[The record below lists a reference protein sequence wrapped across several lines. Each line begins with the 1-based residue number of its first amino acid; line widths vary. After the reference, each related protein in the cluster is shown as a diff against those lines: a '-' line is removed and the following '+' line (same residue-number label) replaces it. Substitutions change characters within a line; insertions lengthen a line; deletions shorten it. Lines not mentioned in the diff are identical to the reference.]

1 MMWLLIGMAVDGL
14 TTLVIGIVLSLTLAN
29 PLMPHLP
36 TLSLH
41 HALASLRIAVSH
53 WDHRA

>member
-1 MMWLLIGMAVDGL
+1 MIWLLIGMAVDGL
-14 TTLVIGIVLSLTLAN
+14 ITLMIGVVLSLTLAN

-36 TLSLH
+36 AHSLQH
-41 HALASLRIAVSH
+41 SMANLRVAVSH

>member
-1 MMWLLIGMAVDGL
+1 MIWLLIGMAVDGL
-14 TTLVIGIVLSLTLAN
+14 GTLIIGIVLSLTIAN

-36 TLSLH
+36 THSLH
-41 HALASLRIAVSH
+41 HPVASLRIAVAH